1 MFWGHQRPFEAL
13 WICPVLTDQKW
24 SNWAE
29 ILHGGLKWKYKY
41 TSNNVLRPSEAI
53 RGHQRPFEA
62 VWICRFWE
70 YLKACL
76 KGFQTSDWAYI
87 LCGWLFSRPSFHEQV
102 FEAKVESIVRPLEV
116 FRGHFETKVTFD
128 IMTLGEVICLSY
140 MEASWVWGCSR
151 LPITIINSVWEYSSR
166 SIELIFC
173 VVGSFYT
180 TIFMSIFFRPR
191 STPKQRS
198 LKVTH
203 GNLRPRSNLIAHES
217 CCIKRDSHT
226 KYEPNQTLKYSQT

>member
-1 MFWGHQRPFEAL
+1 MFWGHQRPFEAIWGPL
-13 WICPVLTDQKW
+13 NLSSFDWPKMVQLGWNFAWRAKMKIQVY
-24 SNWAE
+24 
-29 ILHGGLKWKYKY
+29 LKQCF
-41 TSNNVLRPSEAI
+41 EAI

-87 LCGWLFSRPSFHEQV
+87 LCGWLFSRPSFHEHV

-140 MEASWVWGCSR
+140 MEASWVWGCSVY
-151 LPITIINSVWEYSSR
+151 LGQT
-166 SIELIFC
+166 FK
-173 VVGSFYT
+173 
-180 TIFMSIFFRPR
+180 SIFSRVSCNSF
-191 STPKQRS
+191 
-198 LKVTH
+198 LKRCW
-203 GNLRPRSNLIAHES
+203 GK
-217 CCIKRDSHT
+217 IKS
-226 KYEPNQTLKYSQT
+226 SQFVK